1 MGALTWRKS
10 GVYVLLA
17 LPVLGLA
24 GIAVAAKH
32 QDASQQSADPVADAA
47 RKAREQKKSEAKPK
61 KVFTND
67 DVAPAPPAAAAS
79 TASTSTDE
87 RKDGNAATRTQQRV
101 AMRRCG
107 RKERQA
113 RGLDNSEAGWR
124 KRFAEQRAKISQ
136 AEQELDI
143 LQRESTKLQT
153 QYYTD
158 PQKALAEQYTRKD
171 VTDQDAKI
179 QAKKDEIAKLKQGL
193 SDMEDQLRA
202 AAATPAGPANFPPDN
217 FSIAMRLRRSR
228 VQPTA
233 TKTGKINLQCREI
246 VALLCEQARTKTA
259 GKMPALPTSL
269 FWRKRRRDWLL
280 FEADGA

>member
-1 MGALTWRKS
+1 MGALNWRKS
-10 GVYVLLA
+10 GVYVLLV

-24 GIAVAAKH
+24 GIAVAAKY
-32 QDASQQSADPVADAA
+32 QDASQQTSDPIADAA

-87 RKDGNAATRTQQRV
+87 KKDGNAAKN
-101 AMRRCG
+101 G
-107 RKERQA
+107 QA
-113 RGLDNSEAGWR
+113 NAAADAKGDKPAGPDNSEAGWR

-153 QYYTD
+153 QYYAD

-179 QAKKDEIAKLKQGL
+179 AAKKDEIAKLKQGL

-202 AAATPAGPANFPPDN
+202 SGGD
-217 FSIAMRLRRSR
+217 S
-228 VQPTA
+228 
-233 TKTGKINLQCREI
+233 GW
-246 VALLCEQARTKTA
+246 AR
-259 GKMPALPTSL
+259 
-269 FWRKRRRDWLL
+269 
-280 FEADGA
+280 